1 MDEKTKAKIATQYY
15 EKGTSPLTDSEWDK
29 LYEDN
34 ETVGYTSKGSVTHT
48 YPLLSLQKT
57 FSREELYT
65 WRSQF
70 TGQKCIATPKLDGS
84 AVSLQYWG
92 GELIKAATRGDGK
105 VGVDITEKMRFLV
118 PKDIK
123 DTSDVIQIDGEVVV
137 PKDVPNARNYVAGS
151 LNLKDIEEF
160 KKRATNLC
168 FVAYDLRGHPGR
180 GATNL
185 SWIILPARGHGDSG
199 WHKWT
204 QLLTLLSKVGFHT
217 VLDEN
222 LDSIYPTDGEV
233 HRVDDLGEWYKQGQT
248 AHHPKGSIAFKVQ
261 KQGEETTLV
270 DVIWQVGKSGVVS
283 PVAILDPVM
292 IEGANVSRA
301 TLHNIQYIRDLGLEI
316 GCRVEV
322 IRSGEII
329 PRIVRR
335 VTEK

>member
-168 FVAYDLRGHPGR
+168 FVAYDLRGQRGR

-199 WHKWT
+199 WAKWT

-283 PVAILDPVM
+283 PVAILDPVT

>member
-1 MDEKTKAKIATQYY
+1 M
-15 EKGTSPLTDSEWDK
+15 
-29 LYEDN
+29 
-34 ETVGYTSKGSVTHT
+34 
-48 YPLLSLQKT
+48 
-57 FSREELYT
+57 
-65 WRSQF
+65 
-70 TGQKCIATPKLDGS
+70 
-84 AVSLQYWG
+84 
-92 GELIKAATRGDGK
+92 
-105 VGVDITEKMRFLV
+105 
-118 PKDIK
+118 
-123 DTSDVIQIDGEVVV
+123 VIQG
-137 PKDVPNARNYVAGS
+137 
-151 LNLKDIEEF
+151 
-160 KKRATNLC
+160 
-168 FVAYDLRGHPGR
+168 
-180 GATNL
+180 
-185 SWIILPARGHGDSG
+185 G

>member
-65 WRSQF
+65 WHSQF
-70 TGQKCIATPKLDGS
+70 TGQQCIATPKLDGS

-160 KKRATNLC
+160 KKRATNLR
-168 FVAYDLRGHPGR
+168 FVAYDLRGHPGWW
-180 GATNL
+180 A
-185 SWIILPARGHGDSG
+185 
-199 WHKWT
+199 KWT
-204 QLLTLLSKVGFHT
+204 QLLTSLSKEGFHT

-283 PVAILDPVM
+283 PVAILDPVT